1 MRGGGVKSLLE
12 RRKCPQGGSCLIY
25 YRNSKN
31 IGAEL
36 REAAIQIMYPTK
48 RSLTFWHELKGKH
61 LQGSEQKT
69 DITRIILAAML
80 RINYFICSHVH

>member
-1 MRGGGVKSLLE
+1 MKSLLE
-12 RRKCPQGGSCLIY
+12 RWKCPQGGSCLIY